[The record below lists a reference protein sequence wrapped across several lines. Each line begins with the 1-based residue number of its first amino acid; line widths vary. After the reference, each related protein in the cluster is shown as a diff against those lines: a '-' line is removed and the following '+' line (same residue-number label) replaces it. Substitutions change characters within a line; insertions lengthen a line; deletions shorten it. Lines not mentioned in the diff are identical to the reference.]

1 MDVYKDET
9 MSERKNVCMY
19 VCMNESMNGGIS
31 RCVSFSFLCGET
43 CSKNDNLRSD
53 VFFFFLRLCFFGSR
67 GKKNNA

>member
-53 VFFFFLRLCFFGSR
+53 VFFFFFASLFLWLERE
-67 GKKNNA
+67 KK